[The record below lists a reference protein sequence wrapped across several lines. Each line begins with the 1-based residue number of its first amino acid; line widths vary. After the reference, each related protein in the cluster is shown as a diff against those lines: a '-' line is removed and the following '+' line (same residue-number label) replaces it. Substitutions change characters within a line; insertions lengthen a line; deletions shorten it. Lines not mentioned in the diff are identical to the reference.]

1 MSTIKEKLVECTCG
15 NHYPIEEVV
24 DLYGGGYVHNEDLD
38 DFVQL
43 DEACGESEL
52 SNGGLW
58 CHIHD
63 AIEVDCDN
71 SYYPAENYHDF
82 DIDWCHYNETYMYT
96 DNMYW
101 GYVSRRNEGWFCNES
116 TNYCYSERDDVY
128 FMDDDVARDRDYE
141 YCESSDDYLHV
152 DDIQESS
159 SEWDNTSDTANL
171 CKKYRKTF
179 GMPYTFGVEIETS
192 SGYLEF
198 DSSLNAKAVYD
209 GSINGK
215 EYVTGCMSGDGG
227 VNMLQ
232 RICQE
237 ISHTCYVDSSCGV
250 HVHIGGANFNRRFS
264 ISSVMLGVMLEKEI
278 FSMMPPSRLKSSYCL
293 KIPDKFYKLRTINKR
308 LYPRTY
314 KRMLNLLAEYVHVEG
329 SEFSKN
335 NNKKLSHPGGRYASS
350 RYKWLNLNNCSYNR
364 TGPNTIE
371 FRCHGGSKDFTK
383 IYNWLLICMCFVKY
397 VENNSRDII
406 NSYNDWFN
414 KAHDDY
420 TSSITLD
427 TIIKAGLGK
436 KSDFL
441 IQYIHNRME
450 KFSG

>member
-1 MSTIKEKLVECTCG
+1 
-15 NHYPIEEVV
+15 
-24 DLYGGGYVHNEDLD
+24 
-38 DFVQL
+38 
-43 DEACGESEL
+43 
-52 SNGGLW
+52 
-58 CHIHD
+58 
-63 AIEVDCDN
+63 
-71 SYYPAENYHDF
+71 
-82 DIDWCHYNETYMYT
+82 
-96 DNMYW
+96 
-101 GYVSRRNEGWFCNES
+101 
-116 TNYCYSERDDVY
+116 
-128 FMDDDVARDRDYE
+128 
-141 YCESSDDYLHV
+141 
-152 DDIQESS
+152 
-159 SEWDNTSDTANL
+159 
-171 CKKYRKTF
+171 
-179 GMPYTFGVEIETS
+179 
-192 SGYLEF
+192 
-198 DSSLNAKAVYD
+198 
-209 GSINGK
+209 
-215 EYVTGCMSGDGG
+215 
-227 VNMLQ
+227 
-232 RICQE
+232 
-237 ISHTCYVDSSCGV
+237 
-250 HVHIGGANFNRRFS
+250 
-264 ISSVMLGVMLEKEI
+264 
-278 FSMMPPSRLKSSYCL
+278 
-293 KIPDKFYKLRTINKR
+293 
-308 LYPRTY
+308 
-314 KRMLNLLAEYVHVEG
+314 MLNLLAEYVHVEG